1 MKNIFCSRSFCM
13 IWKVQKKKEKKEK
26 KSNYSESARAGLAA
40 WVNKAKIT
48 AGTEADGQ
56 YQICANMHNVIFN
69 WALNKY

>member
-1 MKNIFCSRSFCM
+1 MM
-13 IWKVQKKKEKKEK
+13 WKVLK